1 MPAVAAESFDPR
13 DDAPIGATA
22 VAYQWR
28 DAARIKVDANA
39 AAKLFNDIANRRGT
53 VSPELVVDASRPA
66 DAPLHEHFEWD
77 DSAAAEAHRETQARL
92 LIRSLV
98 TVYVR
103 NDTEDPLPPV
113 RALVKLKPIVD
124 SSQAAHTQPNEYT
137 PMKTVVNTGEL
148 RFHRLRQ
155 AAEALKQWADT
166 YGDMVEFAQV
176 ARIAERL
183 YDTHR

>member
-1 MPAVAAESFDPR
+1 MERKPIAAS
-13 DDAPIGATA
+13 A

-28 DAARIKVDANA
+28 AGSHITIDPNA
-39 AAKLFNDIANRRGT
+39 AANVFNEIAKVRGT
-53 VSPELVVDASRPA
+53 VAPAAVVDASRPA
-66 DAPLHEHFEWD
+66 ESALHEHFEWD
-77 DSAAAEAHRETQARL
+77 DEIAADAHRETQARHL
-92 LIRSLV
+92 MRSLV

-124 SSQAAHTQPNEYT
+124 STQAPHTQPNEYT
-137 PMKTVVNTGEL
+137 PMKTVVSTDEL